1 MTMLVLEAV
10 SERQGVTVDE
20 FERLLTAPENSDRLL
35 ELIEGEVVEKMPTEE
50 HGLVTS
56 NFVYALSSYNRQHKL
71 GRVVTE
77 VRHRLP
83 GDTHNSR
90 LPDVS
95 FSSTRRPL
103 VREGSVPEMPDLVV
117 EIKSPSDSVR
127 KMREK
132 AAYYLENSVRLVWL
146 VFPEQRIVEVYTPDG
161 EVEILVEGDLL
172 DGGEVLPGF
181 SFPVAE
187 IFADPLAA

>member
-1 MTMLVLEAV
+1 MLVLEAV
-10 SERQGVTVDE
+10 SEKLAVTVDE

-35 ELIEGEVVEKMPTEE
+35 ELIEGEMVEKMPTEE

-83 GDTHNSR
+83 GDAHNSR
-90 LPDVS
+90 LPDIS
-95 FSSTRRPL
+95 FSSARRPL

-132 AAYYLENSVRLVWL
+132 AAYYLTNGVRLVWL

-161 EVEILVEGDLL
+161 EVEILVEDDLL

-187 IFADPLAA
+187 IFADPLAE

>member
-1 MTMLVLEAV
+1 MLVLEAV
-10 SERQGVTVDE
+10 GEKQGMTVDE

-56 NFVYALSSYNRQHKL
+56 NFVYALSAYNRQHKL

-83 GDTHNSR
+83 GDAHNSR
-90 LPDVS
+90 LPDIS
-95 FSSTRRPL
+95 FSSARRPL

-117 EIKSPSDSVR
+117 EIKSPADSVR

-132 AAYYLENSVRLVWL
+132 AAYYLPNGVRLVWL

-161 EVEILVEGDLL
+161 EVEILVKGDLL

-187 IFADPLAA
+187 VFADPLAE

>member
-1 MTMLVLEAV
+1 M
-10 SERQGVTVDE
+10 
-20 FERLLTAPENSDRLL
+20 
-35 ELIEGEVVEKMPTEE
+35 IEGEVVEKMPTEE
-50 HGLVTS
+50 HRLVTS
-56 NFVYALSSYNRQHKL
+56 NFIYALSAYNRQHKL
-71 GRVVTE
+71 GRVGTE

-83 GDTHNSR
+83 GDALNSR
-90 LPDVS
+90 LPDIS
-95 FSSTRRPL
+95 FSRSRRPL
-103 VREGSVPEMPDLVV
+103 VREGSVPEMPDLAV
-117 EIKSPSDSVR
+117 EIKSPSDTVR

-172 DGGEVLPGF
+172 DGDEVLPDF